1 MISIENISL
10 VRAGQNLL
18 TEINYDFHEG
28 HIYGLVGNNGSGKTV
43 LMKCI
48 LGFMRPDKGTIKIS
62 GEKIGIDIDFPDD
75 AGIIIETPG
84 FFPELS
90 GYKNLMHLASMQNK
104 IHAQDV
110 KETMIKVG
118 LDPESSKKVS
128 KYSLV
133 MRQRLGIA
141 QAIMEKP
148 NLLILDEPFNGLDKE
163 GIRDMRQLIAEYKS
177 KDRIIILSSHNETDI
192 NTLCD
197 TVLEMDGGVLQ
208 EKV

>member
-1 MISIENISL
+1 
-10 VRAGQNLL
+10 
-18 TEINYDFHEG
+18 
-28 HIYGLVGNNGSGKTV
+28 
-43 LMKCI
+43 
-48 LGFMRPDKGTIKIS
+48 MR
-62 GEKIGIDIDFPDD
+62 
-75 AGIIIETPG
+75 
-84 FFPELS
+84 
-90 GYKNLMHLASMQNK
+90 NK

-128 KYSLV
+128 KYSLG